1 MSPVDMKNGEVQYY
15 ASPILV
21 KNQKFYATL
30 TSERLV
36 LDGDAPRR
44 EFRVSSIVAAY
55 AVTLEA
61 HEPGLNLVIATP
73 NGHKEMIWS
82 FPTDSRF
89 KEGDRDAWISNFAKV
104 AGDSFNSEIQP
115 YAEAE
120 KPVSSAYDTNPPVR
134 PVMNNNIAPPSYQ
147 HGEVEVISTSGV
159 RIKRAYYNLYLT
171 NLRLILQ
178 NNDGKIG
185 REFSISDLMD
195 AAELESETGESAI
208 AVSVGSQ
215 SGPKQMLLIFP
226 TANSRDAWMRELRIK
241 LPLRH
246 TLVPVPQ
253 SETYAA
259 CKVGSFVPQRS
270 EKLISSINN
279 VRIKSNFVIIH
290 LTNTRFVI
298 ENPSGIVGEFSISS
312 LLRVMRVAGELGE
325 PGIAVLIGTL
335 NGDKEMHLIFQ
346 SMDDRER
353 WIRYFEDTINQMPD
367 DSQMFVPENEQYTV
381 STVIPHKSVNS
392 NSKYCPSCGARNHI
406 DAEFCSVCS
415 SKLSEPN
422 QITSYDASQRA
433 SRHRK
438 SAASRSSAK
447 SQRSQREPK
456 VKSQYNG
463 SLIGFITRPS
473 DAFDYFS
480 GESPRDAAATFLL
493 SGAIFAFVS
502 VLLLAFLVPV
512 MLPGI
517 NAEDFP
523 IIIGLKSNP
532 LNIVLFVL
540 FLFIIW
546 AAAILLRAVITAL
559 FARVFDSGTN
569 FPEVVA
575 IVMRSTLAYAF
586 VGWIPIVGVLAGAVW
601 SLISTIFGLKSG
613 QHMDTV
619 KAVFSAL
626 LSIAVIFAV
635 LFVIGVIR

>member
-36 LDGDAPRR
+36 LEGDAPRR

-134 PVMNNNIAPPSYQ
+134 PVMNSNIAPPSYQ

-226 TANSRDAWMRELRIK
+226 TGNSRDAWMRELRIK

-246 TLVPVPQ
+246 TLVTVPQ

-422 QITSYDASQRA
+422 QITSYDASQRP

-447 SQRSQREPK
+447 PQRSQREPK

-559 FARVFDSGTN
+559 
-569 FPEVVA
+569 
-575 IVMRSTLAYAF
+575 
-586 VGWIPIVGVLAGAVW
+586 
-601 SLISTIFGLKSG
+601 
-613 QHMDTV
+613 
-619 KAVFSAL
+619 
-626 LSIAVIFAV
+626 
-635 LFVIGVIR
+635 